1 MTVSTNQTD
10 ITNHLYVIFGIIPDS
25 GWVNVRGIGEKGT
38 DKEGIFRED
47 KFIDLAA
54 GQQPQALID
63 EVTRHVERWSGN
75 GIGCFIVPAILSEP
89 QGTSKNVQSFR
100 SVVVDLDSGDIDAK
114 VEFLCSRVGNPTA
127 IVCSGGDVD
136 GMLKRHL
143 WWTLSEHTHD
153 VADMVK
159 LRHELALRAGG
170 DLQFGM
176 GVDSNPFGRA
186 HQPVRIAGSIHNKN
200 GRPKPVTLSL
210 TETIHDL
217 GSLRAA
223 INMAPYAFGPAPMPL
238 ELLDTSF
245 KAPKEPM
252 VFSEQVFEG
261 GLDKNR
267 WGQFNTVAGHYIRC
281 ARRGEISLEKAQELT
296 EGWVLTQMIPAWPA
310 EKIRAEFTGLL
321 NKDTATNGPL
331 LAIKEVKP
339 DSLVLSDWEVHKWAP
354 FGSTGTREFLVDKL
368 IFNSLLQMLVAEGG
382 AGKSYLLLDLA
393 LKVAAWEPGSGLTW
407 LGQEVKDG
415 GTVVYFTTEDDV
427 NELKI
432 RLGEIDKD
440 NLRAIAGKKLIVVPL
455 AQAGGAF
462 PLVEYDPQTREARAS
477 RRWKPARD
485 ALMAIPD
492 LRLFIV
498 DTLNS
503 VMHGDENAA
512 VVANEFI
519 REVNALAHPM
529 NIPVVASHHVRK
541 AGDEPIR
548 NVEDMKEA
556 VRGSSA
562 LISGFRAGIGI
573 WACADQDRR
582 LIAMDLPM
590 KKKALWK
597 AGIIK
602 QNNPEYLE
610 GELTLYRTPCGLLEN
625 VTAQDP
631 YASGNMN
638 EHKAWLLL
646 AIQEAAMAGHPFSNA
661 TKNAGSGLYKRR
673 HELPPIFSRTG
684 PNEIARIVEEL
695 LLSKQITSCAA
706 RGSKEKKWL
715 DLPTGNFARDE
726 AGHEMGSGAW
736 APPNW
741 NQWRFDDELMIC
753 TQTKKHTHHE

>member
-1 MTVSTNQTD
+1 MTLQTNHTD
-10 ITNHLYVIFGIIPDS
+10 ITNHLYVIFGNVPAQ

-38 DKEGIFRED
+38 DKEGVFRED
-47 KFIDLAA
+47 KFIDLSA

-63 EVTRHVERWSGN
+63 EVTRHVDRWSSN

-89 QGTSKNVQSFR
+89 QGTSKNVKSFR
-100 SVVVDLDSGDIDAK
+100 SIVVDLDSGDIDAK
-114 VEFLCSRVGNPTA
+114 VEYLWHEVGEPTA
-127 IVCSGGDVD
+127 VVCSGGEID

-143 WWTLSEHTHD
+143 WWTLAEETHD
-153 VADMVK
+153 VADVVK

-170 DLQFGM
+170 DLQFGV
-176 GVDSNPFGRA
+176 GTDANPYGRA

-210 TETIHDL
+210 TETIHDMGEL
-217 GSLRAA
+217 KAR
-223 INMAPYAFGPAPMPL
+223 IIKAPYAFGPAPAAL
-238 ELLDTSF
+238 ELPAAAP
-245 KAPKEPM
+245 KAPKDPL
-252 VFSEQVFEG
+252 VLTEQIHEG
-261 GLDKNR
+261 GLDKTR
-267 WGQFNTVAGHYIRC
+267 WGQFNKVAGHYIRC
-281 ARRGEISLEKAQELT
+281 ARRGEISLEKAMELT
-296 EGWVLTQMIPAWPA
+296 EGWVLTQMLPPWPA

-331 LAIKEVKP
+331 LPAKEAKP
-339 DSLVLSDWEVHKWAP
+339 AGLVLADWEVHKWAP
-354 FGSTGTREFLVDKL
+354 FGSTGVREFLVDKL
-368 IFNSLLQMLVAEGG
+368 IFNSLLQMIVAEGG

-393 LKVAAWEPGSGLTW
+393 LKVSAWTPGSGLTW
-407 LGQEVKDG
+407 LGHEVKDG
-415 GTVVYFTTEDDV
+415 GTVVYFTTEDDT

-432 RLGEIDKD
+432 RFSEIDQDK
-440 NLRAIAGKKLIVVPL
+440 LRAAAGKKLIVVPL
-455 AQAGGAF
+455 SEAGGAF
-462 PLVEYDPQTREARAS
+462 PLVDYDPHTREPKAS
-477 RRWKPARD
+477 RRWKETRD

-512 VVANEFI
+512 VIANEFI

-529 NIPVVASHHVRK
+529 GILVVAAHHVRK

-548 NVEDMKEA
+548 NADEMREA

-573 WACADQDRR
+573 WACPDQDRR
-582 LIAMDLPM
+582 LIAMDLPI

-597 AGIIK
+597 AAIIK

-610 GELTLYRTPCGLLEN
+610 GELTLYRSPCGLLEN

-646 AIQEAAMAGHPFSNA
+646 AIQEAATAGHPFSNA

-684 PNEIARIVEEL
+684 PNELARIVEEL

-715 DLPTGNFARDE
+715 DLPTGPFARDE
-726 AGHEMGSGAW
+726 AGAELESGAFT
-736 APPNW
+736 PPNW
-741 NQWRFDDELMIC
+741 NLWRFDEELMIC
-753 TQTKKHTHHE
+753 TTKPKHTNE

>member
-1 MTVSTNQTD
+1 MIPQANQTD
-10 ITNHLYVIFGIIPDS
+10 ITNHLYVMFGLIPNE
-25 GWVNVRGIGEKGT
+25 GWINLRGLGEKGT
-38 DKEGIFRED
+38 EKEGKFMED
-47 KFIDLAA
+47 KFIDLSI

-63 EVTRHVERWSGN
+63 EVTRNVERWTSN
-75 GIGCFIVPAILSEP
+75 GIGSFIVPAILSDP
-89 QGTSKNVQSFR
+89 RGTSKNVRSFR
-100 SVVVDLDSGDIDAK
+100 SVVVDLDNGDIEAK
-114 VEFLCSRVGNPTA
+114 VGYLWNDIGEPTA
-127 IVCSGGDVD
+127 IVCSGGEID
-136 GMLKRHL
+136 GVPKRHL
-143 WWTLSEHTHD
+143 WWTLAEQTED
-153 VADMVK
+153 VVELIK
-159 LRHELALRAGG
+159 LRHELALKAGG
-170 DLQFGM
+170 DLQFGL
-176 GVDSNPFGRA
+176 GTDQNPVGRA
-186 HQPVRIAGSIHNKN
+186 HQPVRIAGSVHNKN
-200 GRPKPVTLSL
+200 GKAKPVTLSL

-217 GSLRAA
+217 GTLKAAVLR
-223 INMAPYAFGPAPMPL
+223 APYAFGAAPAAL
-238 ELLDTSF
+238 ELPAQA
-245 KAPKEPM
+245 KAPREPI
-252 VFSEQVFEG
+252 VFTEQVFEG
-261 GLDKNR
+261 GTDKNR
-267 WGQFNTVAGHYIRC
+267 WGQFNRVAGHYIRC
-281 ARRGEISLEKAQELT
+281 ARRGEISLEKAKELT
-296 EGWVLTQMIPAWPA
+296 EGWVLTQMLPPWPA

-321 NKDTATNGPL
+321 NKDTATHGPML
-331 LAIKEVKP
+331 PAKEAKP
-339 DSLVLSDWEVHKWAP
+339 TDLVLSDWEVHKWAP
-354 FGSTGTREFLVDKL
+354 FGSTGVREFLVDKL

-393 LKVAAWEPGSGLTW
+393 LKVSAWSPGSGLTW
-407 LGQEVKDG
+407 LGHEVKDG

-440 NLRAIAGKKLIVVPL
+440 NLRAVAGKKLIVVPL

-582 LIAMDLPM
+582 LIAMDLPI

-597 AGIIK
+597 AGVIK

-625 VTAQDP
+625 VTALDP

-646 AIQEAAMAGHPFSNA
+646 AIQEAASAGHPFSNA

-684 PNEIARIVEEL
+684 PNELARIVEEL

-715 DLPTGNFARDE
+715 DLPTGQFARDE
-726 AGHEMGSGAW
+726 AGAELESGAFT
-736 APPNW
+736 PPNW
-741 NQWRFDDELMIC
+741 NLWRFDEELTIC
-753 TQTKKHTHHE
+753 TTKPKHTHE

>member
-1 MTVSTNQTD
+1 MIPQANQTD

-47 KFIDLAA
+47 KFIDLGA

-63 EVTRHVERWSGN
+63 EVTRHVERWSNN

-114 VEFLCSRVGNPTA
+114 VEFLCSQVGNPTA
-127 IVCSGGDVD
+127 IVCSGGEVD

-143 WWTLSEHTHD
+143 WWTLAEHTHD
-153 VADMVK
+153 VADIVK

-223 INMAPYAFGPAPMPL
+223 INMAPYAFGAAPAAL
-238 ELLDTSF
+238 ELQAA
-245 KAPKEPM
+245 APKAAKDPI
-252 VFSEQVFEG
+252 VFTEQVLEG
-261 GLDKNR
+261 GIEKNR
-267 WGQFNTVAGHYIRC
+267 WGQFNRVAGHYIRC

-296 EGWVLTQMIPAWPA
+296 EGWVLTQMLPPWPA

-321 NKDTATNGPL
+321 NKDTATNGPML
-331 LAIKEVKP
+331 PAKEAKP
-339 DSLVLSDWEVHKWAP
+339 TDLVLSDWEVHKWAP
-354 FGSTGTREFLVDKL
+354 FGSTGVREFLVDKL

-393 LKVAAWEPGSGLTW
+393 LKVSAWSPGSGLTW

-440 NLRAIAGKKLIVVPL
+440 NLRAVAGKKLIVVPL

-548 NVEDMKEA
+548 SVEDMKEA

-582 LIAMDLPM
+582 LIAMDLPI

-597 AGIIK
+597 AGVIK

-625 VTAQDP
+625 VTALDP

-646 AIQEAAMAGHPFSNA
+646 AIQEAATAGHPFSNA

-715 DLPTGNFARDE
+715 DLPTGQFARDE
-726 AGHEMGSGAW
+726 AGAELESGAFT
-736 APPNW
+736 PPNW
-741 NQWRFDDELMIC
+741 NLWRFDDELMIC
-753 TQTKKHTHHE
+753 TQTKKHTNE

>member
-1 MTVSTNQTD
+1 MIPQANQTD
-10 ITNHLYVIFGIIPDS
+10 ITNHLYVMFGLIPNE
-25 GWVNVRGIGEKGT
+25 GWINLRGLGEKGT
-38 DKEGIFRED
+38 EKEGKFMED
-47 KFIDLAA
+47 KFIDLSI

-63 EVTRHVERWSGN
+63 EVTRNVERWTSN
-75 GIGCFIVPAILSEP
+75 GIGSFIVPAILSDP
-89 QGTSKNVQSFR
+89 RGTSKNVRSFR
-100 SVVVDLDSGDIDAK
+100 SVVVDLDNGDIEAK
-114 VEFLCSRVGNPTA
+114 VSYLWNDIGEPTA
-127 IVCSGGDVD
+127 IVCSGGEID
-136 GMLKRHL
+136 GVPKRHL
-143 WWTLSEHTHD
+143 WWTLAEPTED
-153 VADMVK
+153 VVELIK
-159 LRHELALRAGG
+159 LRHELALKAGG
-170 DLQFGM
+170 DLQFGL
-176 GVDSNPFGRA
+176 GTDQNPVGRA
-186 HQPVRIAGSIHNKN
+186 HQPVRIAGSVHNKN
-200 GRPKPVTLSL
+200 GKARPVTLSL

-217 GSLRAA
+217 GTLKAAVLR
-223 INMAPYAFGPAPMPL
+223 APYAFGAAPAA
-238 ELLDTSF
+238 LDIPSQANQ
-245 KAPKEPM
+245 APKEPL
-252 VFSEQVFEG
+252 VLSEKIHEG

-267 WGQFNTVAGHYIRC
+267 WGQFNKVAGHYIRC
-281 ARRGEISLEKAQELT
+281 ARRGEISLEKALELT
-296 EGWVLTQMIPAWPA
+296 EGWVLTQMIPPWPA

-321 NKDTATNGPL
+321 NKDTATNGPIL
-331 LAIKEVKP
+331 PAKEVKP
-339 DSLVLSDWEVHKWAP
+339 TTLVLSDWEVNKWAP

-393 LKVAAWEPGSGLTW
+393 LKVSAWTPGSGLTW
-407 LGQEVKDG
+407 LGHEVKDG
-415 GTVVYFTTEDDV
+415 GTVVYFTTEDDA

-432 RLGEIDKD
+432 RFNEIDPD
-440 NLRAIAGKKLIVVPL
+440 NLRAVAGKKLIVVPL
-455 AQAGGAF
+455 SQAGGPF
-462 PLVEYDPQTREARAS
+462 PLVEYEPHTREPRAS
-477 RRWKPARD
+477 KRWKETRD
-485 ALMAIPD
+485 ALTSIPD
-492 LRLFIV
+492 LRLVII

-512 VVANEFI
+512 VIANEFI

-548 NVEDMKEA
+548 NTDDMKEA
-556 VRGSSA
+556 IRGSSA

-573 WACADQDRR
+573 WACPDQDRR
-582 LIAMDLPM
+582 LIAMDLPI

-610 GELTLYRTPCGLLEN
+610 GELTLYRTPCGLMQN

-646 AIQEAAMAGHPFSNA
+646 AIQEAATAGHPFSNA

-684 PNEIARIVEEL
+684 PNELARIVEEL

-715 DLPTGNFARDE
+715 DLPNGPFAHDE
-726 AGHEMGSGAW
+726 AGKELESGAFT
-736 APPNW
+736 PPNW
-741 NQWRFDDELMIC
+741 NRWRFDEELMIC
-753 TQTKKHTHHE
+753 TTKPKNTHE

>member
-1 MTVSTNQTD
+1 MTPQANQAD
-10 ITNHLYVIFGIIPDS
+10 ITNHLHVIFGVIPND
-25 GWVNVRGIGEKGT
+25 GWVNLRGIGEKGT
-38 DKEGIFRED
+38 DKEGVFRED
-47 KFIDLAA
+47 KFIDLAL

-63 EVTRHVERWSGN
+63 EVTRNVERWSSN
-75 GIGCFIVPAILSEP
+75 GIGCFIVPAILSDP
-89 QGTSKNVQSFR
+89 KGTSKNVRSFR
-100 SVVVDLDSGDIDAK
+100 SIVVDLDSGEIDKK
-114 VEFLCSRVGNPTA
+114 VEYLWHAIGEPTA
-127 IVCSGGDVD
+127 VVHSGGEID
-136 GMLKRHL
+136 GQLKRHL
-143 WWTLSEHTHD
+143 WWTLAEPTED
-153 VADMVK
+153 VAEVVK

-170 DLQFGM
+170 DLQFGL

-186 HQPVRIAGSIHNKN
+186 HQPVRIAGSVHNKN
-200 GRPKPVTLSL
+200 GKPRPVTLRL

-217 GSLRAA
+217 GTLKAAVLR
-223 INMAPYAFGPAPMPL
+223 APYAFGAAPAAL
-238 ELLDTSF
+238 ELPSHANQ
-245 KAPKEPM
+245 APKEPL
-252 VFSEQVFEG
+252 VLSEKIHEG

-267 WGQFNTVAGHYIRC
+267 WGQFNKVAGHYIRC
-281 ARRGEISLEKAQELT
+281 ARRGEVTLEKALELT
-296 EGWVLTQMIPAWPA
+296 EGWVLTQMIPPWPA

-321 NKDTATNGPL
+321 NKDTATNGPIL
-331 LAIKEVKP
+331 PVKENKP
-339 DSLVLSDWEVHKWAP
+339 TGLVLADWEVNKWAP

-393 LKVAAWEPGSGLTW
+393 LKVSAWTPGSGLTW
-407 LGQEVKDG
+407 LGHEVKDG

-432 RLGEIDKD
+432 RFGEIDPD
-440 NLRAIAGKKLIVVPL
+440 NLRAVAGKKLIVVPL
-455 AQAGGAF
+455 SQAGGAF
-462 PLVEYDPQTREARAS
+462 PLVDYDPHTREPRAS
-477 RRWKPARD
+477 RRWKETRD

-512 VVANEFI
+512 VIANEFI

-548 NVEDMKEA
+548 NTDDMKEA
-556 VRGSSA
+556 IRGSSA

-573 WACADQDRR
+573 WACPDQDRR
-582 LIAMDLPM
+582 LIAMDLPI

-646 AIQEAAMAGHPFSNA
+646 AIQEAATAGHPFSNA
-661 TKNAGSGLYKRR
+661 TKNAASGLYKRR

-684 PNEIARIVEEL
+684 PNELARIVEEL
-695 LLSKQITSCAA
+695 LLSKQVTSCAA

-715 DLPTGNFARDE
+715 DLPTGPLASNE
-726 AGHEMGSGAW
+726 AGAELGSGAFT
-736 APPNW
+736 PPNW
-741 NQWRFDDELMIC
+741 NRWRFDDELMIC
-753 TQTKKHTHHE
+753 TQTKKNTHE

>member
-1 MTVSTNQTD
+1 MIPQANQTD
-10 ITNHLYVIFGIIPDS
+10 ITNHLYVMFGLIPNE
-25 GWVNVRGIGEKGT
+25 GWINLRGLGEKGT
-38 DKEGIFRED
+38 EKEGKFMED
-47 KFIDLAA
+47 KFIDLSI

-63 EVTRHVERWSGN
+63 EVTRNVERWTSN
-75 GIGCFIVPAILSEP
+75 GIGSFIVPAILSDP
-89 QGTSKNVQSFR
+89 RGTSKNVRSFR
-100 SVVVDLDSGDIDAK
+100 SVVVDLDNGDIEAK
-114 VEFLCSRVGNPTA
+114 VGYLWNDIGEPTA
-127 IVCSGGDVD
+127 IVCSGGEID
-136 GMLKRHL
+136 GVPKRHL
-143 WWTLSEHTHD
+143 WWTLAEQTED
-153 VADMVK
+153 VVELIK
-159 LRHELALRAGG
+159 LRHELALKAGG
-170 DLQFGM
+170 DLQFGL
-176 GVDSNPFGRA
+176 GTDQNPVGRA
-186 HQPVRIAGSIHNKN
+186 HQPVRIAGSVHNKN
-200 GRPKPVTLSL
+200 GKAKPVTLSL

-217 GSLRAA
+217 GTLKAAVLR
-223 INMAPYAFGPAPMPL
+223 APYAFGAAPAAL
-238 ELLDTSF
+238 ELPAQA
-245 KAPKEPM
+245 KAPREPI
-252 VFSEQVFEG
+252 VFTEQVFEG
-261 GLDKNR
+261 GTDKNR
-267 WGQFNTVAGHYIRC
+267 WGQFNRVAGHYIRC
-281 ARRGEISLEKAQELT
+281 ARRGEITIEKALELT
-296 EGWVLTQMIPAWPA
+296 EGWVLTQMLPAWPA

-321 NKDTATNGPL
+321 NKDTATNGPML
-331 LAIKEVKP
+331 PAKEVKP
-339 DSLVLSDWEVHKWAP
+339 TTLVLADWEVNKWAP

-393 LKVAAWEPGSGLTW
+393 LKVSAWTPGSGLTW
-407 LGQEVKDG
+407 LGHEVKDG

-432 RLGEIDKD
+432 RFGEIDPD
-440 NLRAIAGKKLIVVPL
+440 NLRAVAGKKLIVVPL
-455 AQAGGAF
+455 SQAGGAF
-462 PLVEYDPQTREARAS
+462 PLVEYDPHTREPRAS
-477 RRWKPARD
+477 RRWKETRD

-512 VVANEFI
+512 VIANEFI

-529 NIPVVASHHVRK
+529 SIPVVASHHVRK

-548 NVEDMKEA
+548 NTDDMKEA
-556 VRGSSA
+556 IRGSSA

-573 WACADQDRR
+573 WACPDQDRR
-582 LIAMDLPM
+582 LIAMDLPI

-646 AIQEAAMAGHPFSNA
+646 AIQEAATAGHPFSNA

-684 PNEIARIVEEL
+684 PNELARIVEEL

-715 DLPTGNFARDE
+715 DLPTGQFARDE
-726 AGHEMGSGAW
+726 AGAELESGAFT
-736 APPNW
+736 PPNW
-741 NQWRFDDELMIC
+741 NLWRFDEELTIC
-753 TQTKKHTHHE
+753 TTKPKHTHE